1 MPKKGTRLDH
11 QEVEPDIATRIME
24 RMVRMPPKQHKDM
37 KLGKSKAR
45 AVQKANR
52 PEAAHIGAMIVFD
65 VETLPNGDV
74 AIGKPYKRLPDGTVA
89 ALIAS

>member
-1 MPKKGTRLDH
+1 MSKTPDQTS
-11 QEVEPDIATRIME
+11 DIATRIME

-37 KLGKSKAR
+37 KLGKSKAK
-45 AVQKANR
+45 AVSKANR
-52 PEAAHIGAMIVFD
+52 QEAPYVGAMIVFD

-89 ALIAS
+89 VLIAS